1 MPWRNF
7 KNPLNHSSLA
17 LPKSSMSLKLSP
29 AQSRQHTAM
38 INTSIKSCSLV
49 RSIRGSAR
57 SLKCSMR
64 LSLGCVCI
72 PFHLNTFS
80 KSTSAKMAHPQL
92 SFQRFLDA
100 SALDFILANG
110 VRKAINA
117 YLEER
122 TFNFVFDPDHA
133 MVAYPLQALGLVGNQ
148 LVTGGFIG
156 VDVSEQEFLKSGA
169 KDKTGG
175 LSVLLAEMRRLGLV
189 P

>member
-1 MPWRNF
+1 
-7 KNPLNHSSLA
+7 
-17 LPKSSMSLKLSP
+17 
-29 AQSRQHTAM
+29 
-38 INTSIKSCSLV
+38 
-49 RSIRGSAR
+49 
-57 SLKCSMR
+57 
-64 LSLGCVCI
+64 
-72 PFHLNTFS
+72 
-80 KSTSAKMAHPQL
+80 MAHPQL